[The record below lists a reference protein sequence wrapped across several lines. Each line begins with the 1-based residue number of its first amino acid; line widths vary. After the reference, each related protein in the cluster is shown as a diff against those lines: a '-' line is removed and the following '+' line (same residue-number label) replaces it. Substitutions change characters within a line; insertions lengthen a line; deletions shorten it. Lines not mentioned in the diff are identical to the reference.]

1 MAAIP
6 KRECAMAGSWRP
18 GPLAGLEVMRPRRVH
33 EAHLHPQAGL
43 SLYCSC
49 PLPLLLYFLAA
60 HCRLLLS
67 LCCCCCSFVVW
78 PPARRPTTPVS
89 SALTRSHQLGARFF
103 GRSSYRCPIWTL
115 WGDRVSQPSIPA
127 VQPRVLRLPPFCNS
141 NSNSALDPHP
151 RHAHDAL
158 TTRRSVPPCIRPGT
172 CRQRTTRAGAG
183 AGGPTNTIDAVGRP

>member
-1 MAAIP
+1 
-6 KRECAMAGSWRP
+6 MAGSWRP

-103 GRSSYRCPIWTL
+103 GRSSYRCPIWNALGRSCLSTFH
-115 WGDRVSQPSIPA
+115 PSRAAKSPRSPA
-127 VQPRVLRLPPFCNS
+127 VLQAAPSTRTHDTPTPTPTATPSRHDAAFRRA
-141 NSNSALDPHP
+141 SAL
-151 RHAHDAL
+151 
-158 TTRRSVPPCIRPGT
+158 
-172 CRQRTTRAGAG
+172 
-183 AGGPTNTIDAVGRP
+183 GPAASAP

>member
-1 MAAIP
+1 MQLVLHAPRWIMAAIP

-115 WGDRVSQPSIPA
+115 WGDRVSQPSHPSRAAKSSISRRFAAEPSYTGTST
-127 VQPRVLRLPPFCNS
+127 RTR
-141 NSNSALDPHP
+141 P
-151 RHAHDAL
+151 RHHRRPPPAAIVPSVP
-158 TTRRSVPPCIRPGT
+158 RRSGPAA
-172 CRQRTTRAGAG
+172 RAG
-183 AGGPTNTIDAVGRP
+183 